1 MSLKCPIVN
10 KRFQCIIAGIQ
21 APQAERTRL
30 SAAHRLLRFGVFE
43 LNLDT
48 EEVRKEGVVL
58 KLGPQPFKVLA
69 ILAGRSGQIVG
80 REELREAIWDTE
92 TYVDFEHGLNQC
104 IKQIRTVLNDNSTRP
119 LYIETLPRKGYRFL
133 APVTSKTIAVVA
145 KVTPSTSGI
154 QPRVSLPAA
163 TNVSDA
169 GPPSPSVSVVELKPV
184 VPKGAASLP
193 EALEPEVSDEAAFA
207 EIAAPEP
214 SRRSRVGRLVGWLA
228 VPALALI
235 GIFFYWHSQNAN
247 ALMERDTVVLAD
259 FENSTGDP
267 VFDDTLKQALRI
279 QLEQSPFINLVDDHK
294 VISTLKLTGRSAG
307 DRLTPD
313 VARDVC
319 QRMGSKAMLTGSIAE
334 LGTQYVIG
342 LKAVN
347 CLSGDLLTEAQ
358 EQAQNKEQ
366 VLKALDRAA
375 TNVRHRLG
383 ESLRSVENFATPV
396 EEATTPSLEALKAYS
411 LGRKMAALKGDT
423 ASLPLYQRAIGLDPN
438 FAMAYQYMAAA
449 YMNLNEVGLARE
461 SEQKAY
467 DLREK
472 VSEREKLLIEG
483 QHYLSVT
490 GELEKAAQTYELGKQ
505 AYPKDPSSS
514 RKLVLI
520 YSRLGDYEKAAA
532 EVQELLQQDP
542 NNGVNYSNLAG
553 DYENLNRLQAAD
565 AVYQQALE
573 RGLDGEWMWGNR
585 YVLAFLQGDTKQM
598 ADLLLAARGVPGTED
613 LLLAIHGDTQAW
625 YGKLHNARELTRHA
639 MDSAERNNAKETAA
653 SYQAAAALREVESGD
668 RQQARDEANAA
679 LKLAPN
685 RDVQAMAALALAR
698 AGDTA
703 DSEKLASVLNNT
715 FPLDTLVQKYW
726 LPSIRAAIALDR
738 NQPAQAVELLKPATS
753 LELASPTNVTVF
765 LCPPYL
771 RGQAYFML
779 GQGGAARAEFQKLI
793 DHSGLAANFQW
804 AALARLGIAR
814 AYALEAET
822 DPTARDKART
832 AYQDFLTL
840 WKDADPDIPIYQ
852 QAKAEY
858 AKLQ

>member
-1 MSLKCPIVN
+1 M
-10 KRFQCIIAGIQ
+10 
-21 APQAERTRL
+21 

-80 REELREAIWDTE
+80 REEIRQAIWDEE

-154 QPRVSLPAA
+154 QPRVSLQAV
-163 TNVSDA
+163 NVSDA
-169 GPPSPSVSVVELKPV
+169 GPPSVSVVKLKAVLPER
-184 VPKGAASLP
+184 AASLP
-193 EALEPEVSDEAAFA
+193 EPLQPKVSDDAAFA
-207 EIAAPEP
+207 EIASPEP
-214 SRRSRVGRLVGWLA
+214 SRRGRVGRLVGWLA

-235 GIFFYWHSQNAN
+235 GILFYWHSQNAS

-259 FENSTGDP
+259 FENSTGNP

-279 QLEQSPFINLVDDHK
+279 QLEQSPFLNLVDDHR
-294 VISTLKLTGRSAG
+294 VIATLKLTGRSAG

-319 QRMGSKAMLTGSIAE
+319 QRMGSKAMLTGSIDE

-342 LKAVN
+342 VKAVN
-347 CLSGDLLTEAQ
+347 CVSGDLLTEAQ
-358 EQAQNKEQ
+358 EQAQNKEG

-383 ESLRSVENFATPV
+383 ESLHSVENFAMPV
-396 EEATTPSLEALKAYS
+396 EEATTSSLEALKAYS
-411 LGRKMAALKGDT
+411 LARKMFTLKGDT
-423 ASLPLYQRAIGLDPN
+423 AALPFCKQAVELDPN
-438 FAMAYQYMAAA
+438 FAMAYQLMASV
-449 YMNLNEVGLARE
+449 YTNLNEVGLARE
-461 SEQKAY
+461 TERKAY
-467 DLREK
+467 ELRGK

-483 QHYLSVT
+483 KYYFSVT
-490 GELEKAAQTYELGKQ
+490 GELEKAAQTYELGTQ
-505 AYPKDPSSS
+505 LYPKDTAPS
-514 RKLVLI
+514 RVLVVI
-520 YSRLGDYEKAAA
+520 YSRLGDYEKSAVEA
-532 EVQELLQQDP
+532 QEILRQ
-542 NNGVNYSNLAG
+542 NVSNGVNYVNLAQ
-553 DYENLNRLQAAD
+553 DYQDLNRLDDAE
-565 AVYQQALE
+565 AVYKQAE
-573 RGLDGEWMWGNR
+573 EKGVDGEWLLGNR
-585 YVLAFLQGDTKQM
+585 YTLAFLKNDANWM
-598 ADLLLAARGVPGTED
+598 AELLSAARGKPGTED
-613 LLLAIHGDTQAW
+613 LLLSMHADTQAW
-625 YGKLHNARELTRHA
+625 YGKLQSARELTKRA
-639 MDSAERNNAKETAA
+639 MDSAARNSATETAA
-653 SYQAAAALREVESGD
+653 TYQAAAALREAESGN
-668 RQQARDEANAA
+668 RLQARDQANTA

-698 AGDTA
+698 AGDTVEA
-703 DSEKLASVLNNT
+703 EKLADELNDM

-738 NQPAQAVELLKPATS
+738 NQPDQAIDLLKLAIP
-753 LELASPTNVTVF
+753 LDLASPTNVTVF

-771 RGQAYFML
+771 RGQAYLML
-779 GQGGAARAEFQKLI
+779 GQSNAARAEFQKLI
-793 DHSGLAANFQW
+793 DHRGLAANFQW
-804 AALARLGIAR
+804 AVLARLGIAR
-814 AYALEAET
+814 SYALEAQS
-822 DPTARDKART
+822 DTAMRDKARA

-858 AKLQ
+858 AKL